1 MRLFF
6 CVILTTIFSI
16 NLPAQTGIGCD
27 GARYRYR
34 IFEEFTVDYNVIYG
48 NNMNAT
54 GSNVSLEMDIYQPDG
69 DVVTNRPV
77 VVVAHGGF
85 FLGGSNDGSDV
96 VPLCQDLARMGYVA
110 VSISYRLGISNFF
123 ALESSLQEAVVRGV
137 QDAKAAV
144 RYLRKTHAE
153 DGNTWGIDPERIV
166 LGGSSAGAFIALH
179 TAYVDDLSEIPSS
192 VDFNANGLSGGIEG
206 DSGSP
211 GYSSD
216 ILSIFSISGAIGD
229 VDWISS
235 ENKPLVSVHGTSD
248 GTVPFGTD
256 YVQLYGIPVT
266 IVDGSETVHNQA
278 DLLGLDNCFH
288 VFPGAGHTPHQSSTQ
303 YYDTTRAV
311 TVGFTSRQV
320 CPLYPPL
327 CEWYDVDAPPPI
339 VNTCP
344 ADIVADDLI
353 TVADVLEILGQ
364 FGCDVNCFAD
374 VDADGA
380 VTVSDVLSV
389 LSVFGEPC
397 PN

>member
-1 MRLFF
+1 M
-6 CVILTTIFSI
+6 
-16 NLPAQTGIGCD
+16 
-27 GARYRYR
+27 
-34 IFEEFTVDYNVIYG
+34 
-48 NNMNAT
+48 
-54 GSNVSLEMDIYQPDG
+54 
-69 DVVTNRPV
+69 
-77 VVVAHGGF
+77 
-85 FLGGSNDGSDV
+85 
-96 VPLCQDLARMGYVA
+96 
-110 VSISYRLGISNFF
+110 
-123 ALESSLQEAVVRGV
+123 
-137 QDAKAAV
+137 
-144 RYLRKTHAE
+144 
-153 DGNTWGIDPERIV
+153 
-166 LGGSSAGAFIALH
+166 
-179 TAYVDDLSEIPSS
+179 SEIPSS
-192 VDFNANGLSGGIEG
+192 VDLNANGLSGGIEG

-229 VDWISS
+229 VDWMSS
-235 ENKPLVSVHGTSD
+235 GNKPLVSVHGTSD

-327 CEWYDVDAPPPI
+327 CGWYDVDAPPPI
-339 VNTCP
+339 ENTCP
-344 ADIVADDLI
+344 ADIVSDGLI

>member
-6 CVILTTIFSI
+6 CVILTTLFSI

-34 IFEEFTVDYNVIYG
+34 VFESFSVDSNILYGSNV
-48 NNMNAT
+48 NAT
-54 GSNVSLEMDIYQPDG
+54 GSTVSLVMDIYQPVG

-85 FLGGSNDGSDV
+85 FIGGSNDGTDV

-123 ALESSLQEAVVRGV
+123 ALEASLQEAVIRGV

-153 DGNTWGIDPERIV
+153 DGNPWGIDPERIV

-179 TAYVDDLSEIPSS
+179 SAYVDDLSEIPST

-229 VDWISS
+229 VEWMSS
-235 ENKPLVSVHGTSD
+235 GNTPLVSVHGTSD
-248 GTVPFGTD
+248 GTVPFGTG
-256 YVQLYGIPVT
+256 YVQLSGINVT
-266 IVDGSETVHNQA
+266 IVDGSEIVHNQA

-339 VNTCP
+339 ENTCP
-344 ADIVADDLI
+344 ADIVADGII

-364 FGCDVNCFAD
+364 FGCNFNCFAD

>member
-34 IFEEFTVDYNVIYG
+34 IFEEFTVDYNVVYG
-48 NNMNAT
+48 NNIEAT
-54 GSNVSLEMDIYQPDG
+54 GSNVSLEMDIYQPEG

-192 VDFNANGLSGGIEG
+192 VDLNANGLSGGIEG

-216 ILSIFSISGAIGD
+216 ILSIFSISGAI
-229 VDWISS
+229 
-235 ENKPLVSVHGTSD
+235 EM
-248 GTVPFGTD
+248 
-256 YVQLYGIPVT
+256 
-266 IVDGSETVHNQA
+266 
-278 DLLGLDNCFH
+278 
-288 VFPGAGHTPHQSSTQ
+288 
-303 YYDTTRAV
+303 
-311 TVGFTSRQV
+311 
-320 CPLYPPL
+320 
-327 CEWYDVDAPPPI
+327 
-339 VNTCP
+339 
-344 ADIVADDLI
+344 
-353 TVADVLEILGQ
+353 
-364 FGCDVNCFAD
+364 
-374 VDADGA
+374 
-380 VTVSDVLSV
+380 
-389 LSVFGEPC
+389 
-397 PN
+397 